1 MAKRKRKSREAKVHL
16 QELVVVTFAEDTE
29 QAREY
34 EALLKTNDIPA
45 MIKERKDSETSEDK
59 GIAVVVP
66 EEFFDEA
73 QVIVESQDAYNDFYD
88 FSLDDDLD
96 FDSEFLDDDF

>member
-1 MAKRKRKSREAKVHL
+1 MAKHKRKNRVTKVHL

-45 MIKERKDSETSEDK
+45 MIKEPKNSGDK
-59 GIAVVVP
+59 GIAVMVP
-66 EEFFDEA
+66 EEFLDEA
-73 QVIVESQDAYNDFYD
+73 QVIVDSQDVYDDFYD
-88 FSLDDDLD
+88 FQDDDLD